1 VGPRHPMLNWGLHQ
15 GPTYELL
22 LLASVSG
29 ELASVSGKHYIN
41 YSLRFR
47 ASLLRFRASITT
59 TLTTRFGF
67 GRAILASVSG
77 KHYYYI
83 NYSLRFRASY
93 TCFGF
98 GQATNLYLL
107 RFRASNKTCQCRT
120 NSRIEIH
127 PARGGLGTG
136 RAVHSSRVTPYIYM
150 RWSPTYYRWAV
161 PSCPLRVRCNNVID
175 TMFSPNPAPST
186 AGSGYT
192 RARTPQGGT
201 SRQPR

>member
-1 VGPRHPMLNWGLHQ
+1 MHAWVGQGLQQRVGPRHPMLNWGLHQ

-29 ELASVSGKHYIN
+29 ELASVSGKH
-41 YSLRFR
+41 
-47 ASLLRFRASITT
+47 
-59 TLTTRFGF
+59 
-67 GRAILASVSG
+67 
-77 KHYYYI
+77 YI

-175 TMFSPNPAPST
+175 TMFSPNPAPSSHGRVGVHPRT
-186 AGSGYT
+186 HAAGRGM
-192 RARTPQGGT
+192 

>member
-77 KHYYYI
+77 KQQI
-83 NYSLRFRASY
+83 S

-98 GQATNLYLL
+98 GQAIKRVSAERIAGL
-107 RFRASNKTCQCRT
+107 RFIRLGGVSARDAQYTRPGL
-120 NSRIEIH
+120 H
-127 PARGGLGTG
+127 PIYICVGPRHTIVGLF
-136 RAVHSSRVTPYIYM
+136 H
-150 RWSPTYYRWAV
+150 
-161 PSCPLRVRCNNVID
+161 RVRYVFVVTTLSTQCSLP
-175 TMFSPNPAPST
+175 TRPRAAT

-192 RARTPQGGT
+192 RARTPQGGA
-201 SRQPR
+201 